1 MSLLKNDLG
10 LPNFLKK
17 HLGFLNEAKET
28 ESLTDIWRNIAE
40 KYPENL
46 LLNDE
51 YCGLS
56 LTTKEFYNKVISFAA
71 GLQKL
76 GIKKDHKIALFSEN
90 SAKWMVV
97 DQAICAAGAV
107 SAVRGSAAP
116 AAELE
121 YIYEHSQSVAL
132 VTDDVKVVTALSK
145 NFTNKNPKFIIY
157 IGSREDVKGYKNL
170 INIPCFTFEDFDE
183 FSKDKRLWRPKT
195 NKNDEYTIVYSSG
208 TTGRPKGIL
217 LSHGNVLA
225 QISQVHPAI
234 KLKVGKSVL
243 SVLPIWHMY
252 ERTCEYYA
260 LSRVNLQHYTNIRN
274 FKKDLAKYRPN
285 YLFSVPRIWVTIY
298 DSIMSEIKSKP
309 IAAQIIFNTLLNVS
323 KTTKKMLRILENRC
337 VYNSTPA
344 PAEKIIPFF
353 VANILKPLDKFAMKF
368 VYKKIKNALG
378 GRFIKGISGGG
389 ALPHHVEDF
398 FEAIGVALYVGYGLT
413 ETAPV
418 LAVRKEEDNK
428 VYSVGPMLPQ
438 TEVKIVDPTTREIL
452 KHGAKGLVMV
462 RGPQLMLGYYHDQA
476 ATDAVIDSEGWFST
490 GDLGWLTN
498 GNSLVLCG
506 RLKDIIVLQNGEN
519 IEADELE
526 DTCLQIPYI
535 SQIVM
540 TGQDMVCLTALVYA
554 NQDELGRVLHK
565 KPGIDPNSLKDFK
578 SMLLNEMNQ
587 KIKSRPAFRPFE
599 RVNDIYFV
607 KEPFTID
614 NGMMTQSMK
623 VKKNVVIEAYK
634 NEIAKMYKKA

>member
-10 LPNFLKK
+10 LPDFLKK

-28 ESLTDIWRNIAE
+28 ESLIDIWRGIAE

-76 GIKKDHKIALFSEN
+76 GIKKGHKIALFSEN

-107 SAVRGSAAP
+107 SAVRGSQAP
-116 AAELE
+116 PAELE
-121 YIYEHSQSVAL
+121 YIYDHSQSIAL
-132 VTDDVKVVTALSK
+132 ITDDVNVVTALSK
-145 NFTNKNPKFIIY
+145 NFTNKNPKFILY
-157 IGSREDVKGYKNL
+157 IGDKNVEGYKNL

-183 FSKDKRLWRPKT
+183 FSQGKRLWRPKIH
-195 NKNDEYTIVYSSG
+195 KNDEYTIVYSSG

-217 LSHGNVLA
+217 LSHGNILA
-225 QISQVHPAI
+225 QIRQVHPVI
-234 KLKVGKSVL
+234 KLKMGKSLL

-260 LSRVNLQHYTNIRN
+260 LSRVNIQHYTNVRN
-274 FKKDLAKYRPN
+274 FKKDLLKYRPN
-285 YLFSVPRIWVTIY
+285 YLFSVPRIWVTVY
-298 DSIMSEIKSKP
+298 DSVMAEIKSKP
-309 IAAQIIFNTLLNVS
+309 IAAQVIFNTLLNVS

-337 VYNSTPA
+337 VYNTKPTRK
-344 PAEKIIPFF
+344 EKIIPFF

-368 VYKKIKNALG
+368 VYGKIKNALG

-413 ETAPV
+413 ETSPV

-452 KHGAKGLVMV
+452 PQGEKGLVMV
-462 RGPQLMLGYYHDQA
+462 RGPQLMLGYYRDKE
-476 ATDAVIDSEGWFST
+476 ATDAIIDSEDWLST
-490 GDLGWLTN
+490 GDLGWLTP
-498 GNSLVLCG
+498 GESLVLCG
-506 RLKDIIVLQNGEN
+506 RMKDIIVLQNGEN

-535 SQIVM
+535 SQIVI
-540 TGQDMVCLTALVYA
+540 TGQDRVCLTALVYA
-554 NQDELGRVLHK
+554 DQGELARVLHK
-565 KPGIDPNSLKDFK
+565 KPGVDPNSLKDFK
-578 SMLLNEMNQ
+578 SMLLNEINQ

-607 KEPFTID
+607 KEPFSID

-623 VKKNVVIEAYK
+623 VKKNIVIEVYK
-634 NEIAKMYKKA
+634 NEIAKMYKKG

>member
-1 MSLLKNDLG
+1 LSLLKNDLG

-28 ESLTDIWRNIAE
+28 ESLTDIWRTISE

-51 YCGLS
+51 YCNLS
-56 LTTKEFYNKVISFAA
+56 LTTKEFYETVISFAA

-76 GIKKDHKIALFSEN
+76 GIKKGQKIAIFSEN
-90 SAKWMVV
+90 SAKWMVI

-107 SAVRGSAAP
+107 SAVRGSQAP

-132 VTDDVKVVTALSK
+132 VTDDLRVINSISKSFTSK
-145 NFTNKNPKFIIY
+145 NPRFIIY
-157 IGSREDVKGYKNL
+157 IGNGDASGWKNL
-170 INIPCFTFEDFDE
+170 INIPSFTFEDFEE
-183 FSKDKRLWRPKT
+183 FSKGKRLWRPRIY
-195 NKNDEYTIVYSSG
+195 KNDEYTIVYSSG

-217 LSHGNVLA
+217 LSHGNILA
-225 QISQVHPAI
+225 QISQVHPFI

-243 SVLPIWHMY
+243 AVLPIWHMY

-260 LSRVNLQHYTNIRN
+260 LSRVNLQHYTNVRN

-298 DSIMSEIKSKP
+298 DSVMAEIKSKP
-309 IAAQIIFNTLLNVS
+309 ILTQVIFNTLLNVS
-323 KTTKKMLRILENRC
+323 KTTKKMLRILENRDI
-337 VYNSTPA
+337 YKKNTTLL
-344 PAEKIIPFF
+344 EKIIPFF

-418 LAVRKEEDNK
+418 LSVRKEEDNK

-438 TEVKIVDPTTREIL
+438 TELKIVDPTTRERL
-452 KHGAKGLVMV
+452 PHGEKGLVMV
-462 RGPQLMLGYYHDQA
+462 RGPQLMLGYYRDKA
-476 ATDAVIDSEGWFST
+476 ATDAVIDPEGWFST
-490 GDLGWLTN
+490 GDLGWLTG

-506 RLKDIIVLQNGEN
+506 RIKDIIVLQNGEN

-540 TGQDMVCLTALVYA
+540 TGQDQVNLTALIYA
-554 NQDELGRVLHK
+554 NQDEVARVLRK
-565 KPGIDPNSLKDFK
+565 KPDTNLNSLKDFK
-578 SMLLNEMNQ
+578 SMLLNEINT

-607 KEPFTID
+607 KEGFTID

-623 VKKNVVIEAYK
+623 VKKNIVTDVYK